1 MTIYR
6 KKYIESGLTY
16 GDILDRSGLSRALIS
31 KILDNPEKCEL
42 DSITRFAD
50 AVGMDRPEASAVW
63 AEAKKKYIEDKINAQ
78 IGG

>member
-50 AVGMDRPEASAVW
+50 AVGMDWSEASAVW